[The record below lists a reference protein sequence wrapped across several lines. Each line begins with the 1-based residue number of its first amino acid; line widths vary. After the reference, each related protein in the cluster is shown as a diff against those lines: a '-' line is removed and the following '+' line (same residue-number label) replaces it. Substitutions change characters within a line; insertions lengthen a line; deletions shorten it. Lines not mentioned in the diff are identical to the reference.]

1 MAYTIIESQQQNPY
15 FRAPISKNAQHILD
29 LGAGRGDWY
38 VTYCDLPFSN
48 DYR

>member
-38 VTYCDLPFSN
+38 VPCSDLPH
-48 DYR
+48 